1 MSPPVEFISAIG
13 TVIARYV
20 AIKQALGRSYHTQ
33 RYLLTLLDRFLSSR
47 GYLDLTAE
55 SFSAWCSSIEHLMP
69 SGRRMRMLVIRQF
82 CRYRRRSEPDCF
94 VPDSSQFPPPQPKP
108 QPHVFSEGE
117 IARLFLAADALNTYE
132 FSPLYPQVAR
142 LALVLLYTSGLRR
155 GEVVRL
161 TLGDYD
167 PLDRVLLVRDS
178 KFHKSRII
186 PLSPDAV
193 REIQRYIED
202 RDRHGFPRSPDAPL
216 LIHRRSGIGAYSGN
230 GLRMLMRRVFRTAG
244 VRTAAGRLPRVHD
257 LRFTFAFHALLRWYR
272 TGADVQAQ
280 LPALATYM
288 GHVSILST
296 EYYLPFLDVI
306 AQETSERFER
316 HCARFL
322 PTAPDER
329 GDI

>member
-1 MSPPVEFISAIG
+1 MSPPVEFISTIG
-13 TVIARYV
+13 PVIARYV
-20 AIKQALGRSYHTQ
+20 ALKQALGRRYQTQSYI
-33 RYLLTLLDRFLSSR
+33 LTLFDRFLASR
-47 GYLDLTAE
+47 GELDLTAE
-55 SFSAWCSSIEHLMP
+55 SFSAWCSSIDHLMP
-69 SGRRMRMLVIRQF
+69 SGRRMRMQIVCQF
-82 CRYRRRSEPDCF
+82 CRHRRRSEPTCF
-94 VPDSSQFPPPQPKP
+94 VPDPSQFPPPQPKP

-117 IARLFLAADALNTYE
+117 ITRLFLAADALNTYE

-167 PLDRVLLVRDS
+167 PLEHVLLVRDS

-193 REIQRYIED
+193 REIQRYLED
-202 RDRHGFPRSPDAPL
+202 RDRHGFPGDPDAPL
-216 LIHRRSGIGAYSGN
+216 LIHRRGGISAYTGN
-230 GLRMLMRRVFRTAG
+230 GVRMLMRRLFRSAG

-272 TGADVQAQ
+272 TGTDVQTR

-296 EYYLPFLDVI
+296 QYYLPFLDVV
-306 AQETSERFER
+306 AQETSKRFDR

-322 PTAPDER
+322 PDER
-329 GDI
+329 GDQ